1 MDLLAIASKGKLP
14 NNYIHGCE
22 YIAIALTKKKHHS
35 SLASYIATRRHVLV
49 GVIMELWVNIMWKIL
64 KESN

>member
-14 NNYIHGCE
+14 NNYINGYE

-35 SLASYIATRRHVLV
+35 SLASYIATRQHVLV
-49 GVIMELWVNIMWKIL
+49 GVVME
-64 KESN
+64 S